1 MGQRLIIVLMGA
13 SGSGKSTWTR
23 NNLTKAH
30 HVYCLDAIRMNN
42 EMDIGSFATVKRLQA
57 IKAVEQGWP
66 LIADATHL
74 IKTHRDVWRNLANRL
89 GLETKLIAFDTQLNT
104 LLEIQ
109 KTRTYP
115 VANNVVVNGY
125 KQFQSALKTIQS
137 EGWTN
142 VELIKR

>member
-13 SGSGKSTWTR
+13 SGSGKSTWVR

-42 EMDIGSFATVKRLQA
+42 EMDIGSFATAKRLQA
-57 IKAVEQGWP
+57 IKAAEQGWP

-74 IKTHRDVWRNLANRL
+74 IKAHRDIWRNLGNRL
-89 GLETKLIAFDTQLNT
+89 GIETKLIVFDTQLT
-104 LLEIQ
+104 TMLQVQ
-109 KTRTYP
+109 KTRAYP
-115 VANNVVVNGY
+115 VANKVVVNGY
-125 KQFQSALKTIQS
+125 RQLQSSLKTIQL
-137 EGWTN
+137 EGWGE

>member
-30 HVYCLDAIRMNN
+30 HVYCLDAIRINS

-74 IKTHRDVWRNLANRL
+74 LKPHRDIWRNLGKRL
-89 GLETKLIAFDTQLNT
+89 GIPTKLIAFDTQLNT
-104 LLEIQ
+104 LLQVQ
-109 KTRTYP
+109 KTRAYP

-125 KQFQSALKTIQS
+125 RQFQTALKTIQL
-137 EGWTN
+137 EQWGE